1 MGNHVLELEIRYGK
15 SGRIV
20 VEEFSFSNK
29 ADPPISTDYTDCELD
44 RHVEKFSPNHCRGI
58 LIAQLNRLIRNL
70 CNLWKSVDLLY
81 TCLRQ
86 VLRMKSEKIS
96 ELTTSRLSVYLRCL
110 NALDAAG
117 IKTISS
123 QALAEQF
130 NLNSAQIRKDL
141 GYFGEFGVR
150 GVGYYVKDLRDHITK
165 ILGLDKPHRVG
176 IVGAGRLGTA
186 LANYNG
192 LERSNFAVAAL
203 FDNDKQKIGQ
213 RVGEARILIH
223 DVEKLASVIRED
235 SIDVIVIAVPAKAA
249 QKVLNR
255 IMSAGIKAVLN
266 FAPASLTPRLGV
278 KVKTVDLNTSLES
291 LSYFLARPT
300 STQLAARTRTKVLR
314 SQKQSERGLRQ

>member
-1 MGNHVLELEIRYGK
+1 
-15 SGRIV
+15 
-20 VEEFSFSNK
+20 
-29 ADPPISTDYTDCELD
+29 
-44 RHVEKFSPNHCRGI
+44 
-58 LIAQLNRLIRNL
+58 
-70 CNLWKSVDLLY
+70 
-81 TCLRQ
+81 
-86 VLRMKSEKIS
+86 MKSEKIS

-141 GYFGEFGVR
+141 GYFGEFGIR
-150 GVGYYVKDLRDHITK
+150 GVGYYVSDLRDYITK

-192 LERSNFAVAAL
+192 FGRSNFAVVAL
-203 FDNDKQKIGQ
+203 FDNDSEKIGR
-213 RVGEARILIH
+213 RVGDGKILIH
-223 DVEKLASVIRED
+223 DVEKLATVIREE
-235 SIDVIVIAVPAKAA
+235 SIDVMVIAVPAKVA

-255 IMSAGIKAVLN
+255 IMSAKINAVLN

-278 KVKTVDLNTSLES
+278 KVKTVDLTTSLES
-291 LSYFLARPT
+291 LSYFLAQPGEIWV
-300 STQLAARTRTKVLR
+300 ATRSRSKVIEAKD
-314 SQKQSERGLRQ
+314 QAEQGLGR